1 MLWRKHGSES
11 DWTYGTSGS
20 NINWNQLRK
29 KSGTHG
35 IIPQTHHEPSERIAT
50 TKSSAPCYSRYK
62 LVLIMIL
69 QLLHLQN
76 LHRVYLLA
84 RILKLPSNC
93 VFRAL
98 PMLQAA
104 GAALTAAAS
113 LSKIKGGRE
122 ESTNL

>member
-35 IIPQTHHEPSERIAT
+35 IIPQTHHEPSERVAT
-50 TKSSAPCYSRYK
+50 TKSSALLQSIQIGSHNDTTAAT
-62 LVLIMIL
+62 LVESSPGI
-69 QLLHLQN
+69 
-76 LHRVYLLA
+76 LA

-113 LSKIKGGRE
+113 LSKKKRE
-122 ESTNL
+122 RVE